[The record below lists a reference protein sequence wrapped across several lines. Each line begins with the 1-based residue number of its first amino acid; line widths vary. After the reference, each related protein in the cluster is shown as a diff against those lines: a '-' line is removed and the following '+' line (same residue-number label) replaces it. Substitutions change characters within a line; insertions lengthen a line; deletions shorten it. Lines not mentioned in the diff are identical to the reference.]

1 MSDPRCYRVFSMK
14 TQLQLDYPSILA
26 NTAAPVHL
34 ALTFDAP
41 EVTGARPQP
50 VAFVAV
56 IDRSGSMN
64 GAPIEAAKRAARTV
78 VRNLRTGDHFGLV
91 VFDDEASTLL
101 PLAEKR
107 DSVNTQRVIDGI
119 QSGDST
125 NLSGGWSL
133 GRDLLIAAPAGCPR
147 KILLLTDGQLNVGI
161 TEPALVRQLVAGGLE
176 KDGIRTS
183 CLGFGNGYSEDL
195 LGTLAKATGG
205 ALHDANNPDDLPEI
219 FRKELDGLQSM
230 VVQNLRI
237 RVKSCGF
244 AERIAMLGDYPVLAQ
259 ADGWQEFAMGDLVS
273 GERRVAVMKLDV
285 LPIPLGA
292 DGQPTATWEG
302 EALVELEIRCDV
314 ITRDGLVSRSE
325 HHLVKVRPVQSPEDV
340 KVNTEVLPWVSI
352 QAAAAAVERALQAR
366 DKGQVEAARNILKLE
381 LAKLEPMPASDL
393 LEDARRLLQVALN
406 ALADDVDYTRSR
418 KSMSSMNIHY
428 CKGSSADDTVF
439 ELNAMPSFKKPKS
452 RAWLYCAVYCR
463 HTRWL
468 GDCTNSGWEGNFD
481 TWLQ

>member
-1 MSDPRCYRVFSMK
+1 MK
-14 TQLQLDYPSILA
+14 TLLQLDYPAILA
-26 NTAAPVHL
+26 NTAGPVHL

-50 VAFVAV
+50 VAFVTV
-56 IDRSGSMN
+56 IDRSGSMQ
-64 GAPIEAAKRAARTV
+64 GSPIEAAKRAARTV
-78 VRNLRTGDHFGLV
+78 VRNLRTGDYFGLA
-91 VFDDEASTLL
+91 VFDDNAQTLL
-101 PLAEKR
+101 PLAAQR
-107 DSVNTQRVIDGI
+107 DAVNAQRVIDGI
-119 QSGDST
+119 QSGSST
-125 NLSGGWSL
+125 NLSGGWAL
-133 GRDLLIAAPAGCPR
+133 GRDLLRAAPAGCPR

-161 TEPALVRQLVAGGLE
+161 TEPALVRQLVSGGLE

-183 CLGFGNGYSEDL
+183 CLGFGDGYNEDL
-195 LGTLAKATGG
+195 LGDLAKATGG

-244 AERIAMLGDYPVLAQ
+244 AERIVMLGDYPVLAQ

-292 DGQPTATWEG
+292 DGQPTATWDG

-314 ITRDGLVSRSE
+314 ITREGLVSRSE
-325 HHLVKVRPVQSPEDV
+325 HHLIKVLPVQSPEDV

-352 QAAAAAVERALQAR
+352 QAAASAVERALQAR
-366 DKGQVEAARNILKLE
+366 DKGQVEEARNILKLE

-393 LEDARRLLQVALN
+393 LEDARRLLQTTLD
-406 ALADDVDYTRSR
+406 ALADDMDYTRSR
-418 KSMSSMNIHY
+418 KSMNSLRRHY
-428 CKGSSADDTVF
+428 SKGSSADDIVVQACTG
-439 ELNAMPSFKKPKS
+439 PSFKMPKNKPTPPPDVNPPTTPKDTEDKS
-452 RAWLYCAVYCR
+452 GQA
-463 HTRWL
+463 
-468 GDCTNSGWEGNFD
+468 
-481 TWLQ
+481 